1 MQKLRVYLDTSVI
14 GGCFDVEFREEPLKL
29 FECIRVGIYRGL
41 ISSTTLVELEP
52 APEAVRNF
60 LEDYDPE
67 QIERLPESSLAA
79 SLAAKYLESGA
90 LPPSCKD
97 DATHIAYATIFRA
110 DVLVSWNFKHIV
122 NFARIEE
129 FNKVNQREGYGRIE
143 IRSPKDLIYGKEE
156 EGI

>member
-1 MQKLRVYLDTSVI
+1 MELLRVYLDTSVI
-14 GGCFDVEFREEPLKL
+14 GGYFDDEFRDESRKL

-41 ISSTTLVELEP
+41 ISSTTLVELEG
-52 APEAVRNF
+52 APEHVRNLLDEF
-60 LEDYDPE
+60 DEE
-67 QIERLPESSLAA
+67 QIERLPESPLAPA
-79 SLAAKYLESGA
+79 LAAKYIESGA
-90 LPPSCKD
+90 LPAWCKD
-97 DATHIAYATIFRA
+97 DATHIAFATVCQA

-129 FNKVNQREGYGRIE
+129 FNKVNLKEGYGRIE